1 MPRCRV
7 AALVQNLI
15 SVLVA
20 RYGLPAGDESE
31 DEALCEADTQAD
43 QLVHQGLALA
53 GSGAPAYRVFR

>member
-1 MPRCRV
+1 M
-7 AALVQNLI
+7 LVQNLI

-31 DEALCEADTQAD
+31 DEALCEADTRAE

-53 GSGAPAYRVFR
+53 GSEAPAYRVFR